1 MAMMFQDALRR
12 LKLVMKVGF
21 QIEDA
26 FFFSSRR
33 RHTRCL
39 SDWSSDVCS
48 SDLPGGII
56 EDGETPEQ
64 CIKREM
70 LEEIELPL
78 HKPVLFKRY
87 DFPDRIE
94 NMFWQRVDLDITQT
108 PLHEGQKMQWF
119 TAGDLAAM
127 NDDMF
132 AFNFRT
138 LLLQFFSA
146 NPFG

>member
-1 MAMMFQDALRR
+1 MLLFLRDDIPR
-12 LKLVMKVGF
+12 IRF
-21 QIEDA
+21 PN
-26 FFFSSRR
+26 R
-33 RHTRCL
+33 
-39 SDWSSDVCS
+39 W
-48 SDLPGGII
+48 DLPGGII

-138 LLLQFFSA
+138 LLLEFFGA
-146 NPFG
+146 KPFG